1 MMRRT
6 VHAKPRASGARQPV
20 RAWLGL
26 ALLCLGAA
34 SAAAQQVAPS
44 GIPADRFP
52 KPLRPVA
59 SIISNQWSSEDTR
72 ERVGEAGRV
81 MQLLGIQPGM
91 AVADIGAGSGY
102 YTVRLSQRVGP
113 AGRVFAEDIMPD
125 YLAGLRRRVAAEG
138 LGNVTV
144 ALGEAHDPRLP
155 PASVDVALLVHMY
168 HEIDQPYGLLANLLP
183 ALRPGGRVAILDADR
198 ATSQHGT
205 PPALLECELRAVGYR
220 QVAFHPLEG
229 GAVYL
234 AVFTPPAR
242 PPAPASI
249 VPCRD
254 GGSR

>member
-1 MMRRT
+1 MARRP
-6 VHAKPRASGARQPV
+6 ARAG
-20 RAWLGL
+20 LGL

-34 SAAAQQVAPS
+34 SASAQQIAPP

-72 ERVGEAGRV
+72 ERAGEAARV

-102 YTVRLSQRVGP
+102 YTVRLAQRVGP

-125 YLAGLRRRVAAEG
+125 YLAGLQRRVAAEK
-138 LGNVTV
+138 LGNVTL

-168 HEIDQPYGLLANLLP
+168 HEIDQPFGLLANLLP
-183 ALRPGGRVAILDADR
+183 ALRPGGRVAILDANR
-198 ATSQHGT
+198 ATLQHGT
-205 PPALLECELRAVGYR
+205 PPALLECELRAVGYH

-229 GAVYL
+229 GATYL
-234 AVFTPPAR
+234 AVFTPPSQ
-242 PPAPASI
+242 PPVPASI
-249 VPCRD
+249 VPCQ
-254 GGSR
+254 GGAAR

>member
-1 MMRRT
+1 MRR
-6 VHAKPRASGARQPV
+6 RPV
-20 RAWLGL
+20 RAGLAL

-34 SAAAQQVAPS
+34 SAAAQQAAPP
-44 GIPADRFP
+44 GIPANRFP

-59 SIISNQWSSEDTR
+59 GIVSNQWSSEDTR
-72 ERVGEAGRV
+72 ERVGEAARV
-81 MQLLGIQPGM
+81 MQLLGIRPGM
-91 AVADIGAGSGY
+91 AVADIGAGAGY
-102 YTVRLSQRVGP
+102 YTVRLAQRVGP

-125 YLAGLRRRVAAEG
+125 YLAGLQRRVTAER
-138 LGNVTV
+138 LGNVTL

-168 HEIDQPYGLLANLLP
+168 HEIDQPFGLLTNLLP

-220 QVAFHPLEG
+220 QVAFHPMEG

-234 AVFTPPAR
+234 AVFIPPSE

-249 VPCRD
+249 VPCGNGAAR
-254 GGSR
+254 

>member
-1 MMRRT
+1 MRRT
-6 VHAKPRASGARQPV
+6 VHAKPSAPGTRRPV

-34 SAAAQQVAPS
+34 SAAAQQVAPP

-168 HEIDQPYGLLANLLP
+168 HEIDQPFGLLANLLP

-234 AVFTPPAR
+234 AVFTPPTQ

>member
-1 MMRRT
+1 MPM
-6 VHAKPRASGARQPV
+6 
-20 RAWLGL
+20 RAWL

-34 SAAAQQVAPS
+34 SAAAQQVAPP

-59 SIISNQWSSEDTR
+59 GIVSNQWSSEDTR

-81 MQLLGIQPGM
+81 MQLLDIQPGM

-102 YTVRLSQRVGP
+102 YTTRLSRRVGP

-125 YLAGLRRRVAAEG
+125 YLAGLQRRVAAEG
-138 LGNVTV
+138 LGNVTL

-168 HEIDQPYGLLANLLP
+168 HEIDQPFGLLVNLLP
-183 ALRPGGRVAILDADR
+183 ALRPGARVAILDANR
-198 ATSQHGT
+198 VTSQHGT
-205 PPALLECELRAVGYR
+205 PPVLLECELRAVGYR

-229 GAVYL
+229 GAIYI
-234 AVFTPPAR
+234 AVFTPPPQ

>member
-1 MMRRT
+1 M
-6 VHAKPRASGARQPV
+6 
-20 RAWLGL
+20 RAWLAW

-34 SAAAQQVAPS
+34 SAMAQQAAPP

-72 ERVGEAGRV
+72 ERAGEAAHV
-81 MQLLGIQPGM
+81 MQLLGIRPGM

-102 YTVRLSQRVGP
+102 YTVRLAQRVGP

-125 YLAGLRRRVAAEG
+125 YLAGLQRRVAAEK
-138 LGNVTV
+138 LGNVTL

-168 HEIDQPYGLLANLLP
+168 HEIDQPFGLLVNLLP

-198 ATSQHGT
+198 QTSQHGT
-205 PPALLECELRAVGYR
+205 PPALLECELRAVGYH

-229 GAVYL
+229 GATYL
-234 AVFTPPAR
+234 AVFTPPSQA
-242 PPAPASI
+242 PAPASI
-249 VPCRD
+249 APC
-254 GGSR
+254 GGGGTR